1 MRQCMFAIITYD
13 IPTDQ
18 DGKKRYSKIHK
29 LCGRCGFWVNNSV
42 FEFDMDYTSFL
53 RLKHNIEQIIDS
65 GKDSVRIYI
74 IGKKRTDSNTIILGK
89 KVLVESDE
97 QTFIL

>member
-18 DGKKRYSKIHK
+18 AGKKRYSKIHK

-53 RLKHNIEQIIDS
+53 RLKT
-65 GKDSVRIYI
+65 Y
-74 IGKKRTDSNTIILGK
+74 
-89 KVLVESDE
+89 
-97 QTFIL
+97 